1 MMKNNKAFL
10 SAMACKRMLV
20 ALVLLTI
27 LSGLETVGS
36 ENIPVEKNDFTY
48 ETMGCMVCHGIEGK
62 GVLLP
67 NYAKK
72 KIPDLNKLAEVM
84 WLRDKEDVEK
94 IAGYLKKGVK
104 LETLRDH
111 PPVPRF
117 NVVLAKY
124 DIVKKVIREGR
135 EAAKLDPDGRKPPVD
150 MPSFGWILTDEIIDD
165 MIAHFLSR
173 YDFEEDEKEIE
184 EEPSKQATTTVA
196 VTYVREDIDLSQGIS
211 LKTWRSLE
219 PTTVNLMYQFIIL
232 PAAKKRIPGVI
243 VKSFHNRRDIYFYLT
258 WKDDTENRSFAL
270 NKFSDACAI
279 MFPMKR
285 EANPITLL
293 MGVTGKSNIWQW
305 KAGRDRQ
312 FWLKSELASEVTA
325 DFYYPLE
332 DEEVLPVSR
341 DTLRSAVDDLFAE
354 GAGTLTAKET
364 GNIQGRGIWVD
375 GTWHVVFKRSLDSV
389 DSMFDATFNPGYK
402 RLLAFAVWNGQNGDR
417 GGKKSFSSLVELDIE

>member
-1 MMKNNKAFL
+1 MKNNKTFL
-10 SAMACKRMLV
+10 SATACKRMLV

-27 LSGLETVGS
+27 LPWRESTGS
-36 ENIPVEKNDFTY
+36 DTSQVEKNDLTY
-48 ETMGCMVCHGIEGK
+48 ETMGCMVCHGIEGR
-62 GVLLP
+62 GVPLP

-72 KIPDLNKLAEVM
+72 KIPDLNKLAEVL
-84 WLRDKEDVEK
+84 WLRNKEDVEK
-94 IAGYLKKGVK
+94 IAGYLKNGVK

-135 EAAKLDPDGRKPPVD
+135 QAAKLDPDGPKPPVD
-150 MPSFGWILTDEIIDD
+150 MPSFGWILTDEIVDN

-173 YDFEEDEKEIE
+173 YDFAEDEEEIE
-184 EEPSKQATTTVA
+184 EKPSKQTTTTVA
-196 VTYVREDIDLSQGIS
+196 VTYVQEEIDLSQGIS
-211 LKTWRSLE
+211 RQTWRSLE
-219 PTTVNLMYQFIIL
+219 PTTIDLMYQFIVL
-232 PAAKKRIPGVI
+232 PASKKRVPTVI
-243 VKSFHNRRDIYFYLT
+243 VKSFHNRRDIYFYLS
-258 WKDDTENRSFAL
+258 WRDDTENRVFAL

-293 MGVTGKSNIWQW
+293 MGVVGKSNIWQW

-312 FWLKSELASEVTA
+312 YWLKPELADEVTV
-325 DFYYPLE
+325 DFHYPFE

-341 DTLRSAVDDLFAE
+341 DTLRSAVADLFAE
-354 GAGTLTAKET
+354 GAGTLTRKDT
-364 GNIQGRGIWVD
+364 GNIQGRGIWDD

-389 DSMFDATFNPGYK
+389 DSMFDATFNPGDQ
-402 RLLAFAVWNGQNGDR
+402 RLLAFAVWNGQKRRQGR
-417 GGKKSFSSLVELDIE
+417 QKVLLILG

>member
-1 MMKNNKAFL
+1 MKNNKAL
-10 SAMACKRMLV
+10 LIAMACKRMLV

-27 LSGLETVGS
+27 LSGLETAGS
-36 ENIPVEKNDFTY
+36 QNIPVGKNDFTY
-48 ETMGCMVCHGIEGK
+48 ETMGCMVCHGIEGR
-62 GVLLP
+62 GILLP

-84 WLRDKEDVEK
+84 WLRDRKDVAK

-165 MIAHFLSR
+165 IIAHFLSR
-173 YDFEEDEKEIE
+173 YDFEEGDQEKIE
-184 EEPSKQATTTVA
+184 EEPSKQTTATVA
-196 VTYVREDIDLSQGIS
+196 VTYMREDIDLSRGIS
-211 LKTWRSLE
+211 RQIWRSLE
-219 PTTVNLMYQFIIL
+219 PVTIDLMYQFITL
-232 PAAKKRIPGVI
+232 PAAKKRVPAVI
-243 VKSFHNRRDIYFYLT
+243 VKSFHNRRDIYFYLS
-258 WKDDTENRSFAL
+258 WQDDTENRSFAP

-285 EANPITLL
+285 EANPIALL

-312 FWLKSELASEVTA
+312 FWLKPELAGEVTA
-325 DFYYPLE
+325 DFHYPFE

-341 DTLRSAVDDLFAE
+341 DILRSAVDGLMAE
-354 GAGTLTAKET
+354 GAGTLTRKDT
-364 GNIQGRGIWVD
+364 GNIQGRGLWVD
-375 GTWHVVFKRSLDSV
+375 GTWHVVFKRSLDAD
-389 DSMFDATFNPGYK
+389 DSIFDATFNPGDK

-417 GGKKSFSSLVELDIE
+417 GGRKSFSSLVELDIE

>member
-1 MMKNNKAFL
+1 MLKNNKAFL
-10 SAMACKRMLV
+10 SALACKKMLV

-27 LSGLETVGS
+27 PSWFETAGC
-36 ENIPVEKNDFTY
+36 ENTPVEKDDFTY
-48 ETMGCMVCHGIEGK
+48 ETLGCMVCHGIEGQ
-62 GVLLP
+62 GVPLP

-84 WLRDKEDVEK
+84 WLRHKEDIEK
-94 IAGYLKKGVK
+94 IAGYLKKGVR

-135 EAAKLDPDGRKPPVD
+135 QAAKLDPDGRKPPVD
-150 MPSFGWILTDEIIDD
+150 MPSFGWILTDEKIDD

-173 YDFEEDEKEIE
+173 YNFEEDEEEIE
-184 EEPSKQATTTVA
+184 QEPSKQTTTTVA
-196 VTYVREDIDLSQGIS
+196 VTYLREDIDLSRGIS
-211 LKTWRSLE
+211 PQTWRSLE
-219 PTTVNLMYQFIIL
+219 PATIDLMYQFITL
-232 PAAKKRIPGVI
+232 PAAKKRIPAVI
-243 VKSFHNRRDIYFYLT
+243 VKSFHNRRDIYFYLS

-285 EANPITLL
+285 DANPITLL

-312 FWLKSELASEVTA
+312 FWLKPELANEVTA
-325 DFYYPLE
+325 DFYYPFE
-332 DEEVLPVSR
+332 DKEVLPVSR
-341 DTLRSAVDDLFAE
+341 DTLRSAVDDLLAE
-354 GAGTLTAKET
+354 GAGTLTRKDT
-364 GNIQGRGIWVD
+364 GNIQGRGLWVD
-375 GTWHVVFKRSLDSV
+375 GTWHVVFKRSLESDGP
-389 DSMFDATFNPGYK
+389 MFDATFDPGDQ
-402 RLLAFAVWNGQNGDR
+402 RLLAFALWNGQNGDR
-417 GGKKSFSSLVELDIE
+417 GGRKSFSSLVELDIE